1 MNVLLLWHM
10 HQPYYV
16 DPTTRVARMPWVRLH
31 AVKGYLDMVDLLA
44 AVPETK
50 VNFNLTPVLV
60 RQIEEFVNGEVTD
73 LWEDWSRKPAA
84 DLDDEEKA
92 RILENFF
99 KINWDNLIHPFPRYA
114 ELLRKRGLQ
123 WDGETV
129 AAAAKAYTTADYRDL
144 QTWYNLAWCGFS
156 AERRFPLLA
165 ELKRQGRD
173 FTEQQK
179 HQVLDIHREILALIL
194 PLYRE
199 AAERGQAELTTTPYF
214 HPILPLVYDTHL
226 ARRAMPQAELPPRF
240 SAPDDAAA
248 QLRLA
253 QELHTRVF
261 GRPARGLWPSEGSI
275 APELVPLL
283 QQNGI
288 EYFCTD
294 EGNLFRSL
302 DQDPEWRGRKV
313 DHLELFQGWRVTHEG
328 AAVNALFRERPLSD
342 FIGFNASKGS
352 PAASA
357 GYLLHHLDHI
367 AAVCPAPH
375 QAVLLALDGEN
386 AWEAFPDGGREFLT
400 LFYQGLAGNP
410 RLQTRRLGDYFNAH
424 RPVAEISRL
433 HTGSWIRSDFDIWI
447 GDAEENKGWDWLG
460 RTRQFLAQEAAQG
473 GHPAEKVAAAWWEI
487 YAAEGSDWFWWYGPD
502 FTTDCDFL
510 FDDLFRTHLKNV
522 YLLLGFAPPAYLD
535 NPICLPSATIAHTP
549 PRLAIRP
556 AVSGKLGSFFDWT
569 GAGALDLDLQQT
581 AMFQSDRIGHR
592 LLYGFDDEAFYL
604 RLDLSAKP
612 AGIEI
617 HFLQPTD
624 LRVTLLPAE
633 GGWRAKAEES
643 RDHVTFVPVAAEV
656 ASAWDEFFVA
666 AIPRRVLHWP
676 EGASVAF
683 HVRLL
688 DGEIGKERYPERG
701 LVEFTA
707 PGADFASG
715 QWFI

>member
-44 AVPETK
+44 AVPEAK

-156 AERRFPLLA
+156 AERRFPVLA

-173 FTEQQK
+173 FTERQK

-194 PLYRE
+194 PLYRQ

-226 ARRAMPQAELPPRF
+226 ARRAMPHADLPPRF
-240 SAPDDAAA
+240 SAPDDVAA

-261 GRPARGLWPSEGSI
+261 GQPARGLWPSEGSV

-357 GYLLHHLDHI
+357 DYLLHHLDHI

-410 RLQTRRLGDYFNAH
+410 RLRTRRLGDYFDAH
-424 RPVAEISRL
+424 RPTAEISRL

-460 RTRQFLAQEAAQG
+460 RTRQFLVQEAQG
-473 GHPAEKVAAAWWEI
+473 GHPAEKIAAAWWEI

-535 NPICLPSATIAHTP
+535 NPICLPSAAIAHTP

-569 GAGALDLDLQQT
+569 GAGMLDLDLQQT

-612 AGIEI
+612 PGIEI

-624 LRVTLLPAE
+624 LRVTLRPAD
-633 GGWRAKAEES
+633 GGWRAATEES
-643 RDHVTFVPVAAEV
+643 RDHVTFAPVAAGV
-656 ASAWDEFFVA
+656 ATAWDEFFVA
-666 AIPRRVLHWP
+666 AIPRQALHWP
-676 EGASVAF
+676 EGAAVAF

-688 DGEIGKERYPERG
+688 DGEIEKERYPERG

-715 QWFI
+715 QWFV